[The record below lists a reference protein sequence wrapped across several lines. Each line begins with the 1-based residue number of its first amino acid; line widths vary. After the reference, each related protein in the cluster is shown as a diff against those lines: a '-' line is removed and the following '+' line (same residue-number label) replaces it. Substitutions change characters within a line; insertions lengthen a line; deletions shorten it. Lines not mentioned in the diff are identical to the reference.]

1 MIKQRGFTLI
11 ELMISV
17 ALIGILTA
25 VALPQYQDYIQRA
38 NRADGRAAL
47 LKAAQ
52 WLERA
57 ASIRG
62 EYPDLTTEAAMKGV
76 GLYESDGK
84 KFTVSMTARTLT
96 TYTLQATP
104 AIADAKCG
112 NLALNHAGQRCILGG
127 TPRDCPSAQIL
138 VDACW
143 NR

>member
-1 MIKQRGFTLI
+1 MTRQRGFTLI

-17 ALIGILTA
+17 AVIGILTA
-25 VALPQYQDYIQRA
+25 IALPQYRDYIERSR
-38 NRADGRAAL
+38 RADGRAAL

-62 EYPDLTTEAAMKGV
+62 EYPDLTSEAAMKGV
-76 GLYESDGK
+76 GLYESDAK
-84 KFTVSMTARTLT
+84 KFNVSMTARTMT

-104 AIADAKCG
+104 TIADSKCG
-112 NLALNHAGQRCILGG
+112 NLTLNQASVRGRTGSTL
-127 TPRDCPSAQIL
+127 T
-138 VDACW
+138 VDECW